1 MTIQN
6 AIICAFIYWLMRY
19 LDNCTSW
26 DAMARPIVV
35 APFIGLALGDM
46 KTGIVMGASLEA
58 VFMGI
63 SAIGG
68 SIPSDG
74 LSATVISVAY
84 AITVGGADAM
94 ETGLALAM
102 TIGTL
107 MSSFSSMFTP
117 VWASLAPLWEKEAEK
132 CNPGRFALLNWI
144 MEGVR
149 GLPQTIVCFFALAY
163 GVNGLQAFLD
173 ACPAFIMTG
182 LAASGKMM
190 TAVGFGILLAM
201 IWNKEI
207 AVFYF
212 IGFIFAESLGLSSLG
227 IAVIAAGIALT
238 IFFIEKHMLDL
249 SKNTIKNEDK
259 DAKNTEEEFF

>member
-117 VWASLAPLWEKEAEK
+117 VWASFAPLWEKEAEK

-144 MEGVR
+144 ME
-149 GLPQTIVCFFALAY
+149 